1 MGAESFAQ
9 PFEEFVKDRFIIG
22 DKAFV
27 KDEIQRYHALLGVN
41 HFIMRVQW
49 PGLEQAKALNTIRV
63 LGEIF
68 A

>member
-1 MGAESFAQ
+1 
-9 PFEEFVKDRFIIG
+9 
-22 DKAFV
+22 V

-49 PGLEQAKALNTIRV
+49 PGLEQVKALNTITA

-68 A
+68 Q

>member
-1 MGAESFAQ
+1 
-9 PFEEFVKDRFIIG
+9 
-22 DKAFV
+22 
-27 KDEIQRYHALLGVN
+27 LLGVN

-49 PGLEQAKALNTIRV
+49 PGLEQARALRTITT